1 MTKKLVYA
9 LTMVA
14 AVACIATSC
23 KKDKDTEPTQPTNPE
38 PTEEAFFQFTIT
50 DITGDGV
57 TVVTT
62 PKDTVT
68 LFYCDILTKESY
80 ETYESDSALVADYVA
95 YFNENVDKY
104 KEYYGIDVTL
114 ADLYLYHNVDEYT
127 YSGLDASTDY
137 YAMAF
142 RLTEEG
148 VLVGKLEKEP
158 FRTAD
163 VVPSDIKFDIA
174 IDTVT
179 VDSINLVITPS
190 NEDPYMAYLFAES
203 ELADY
208 DNDEE
213 ALRDVES
220 FYQMFGYTLVSNGG
234 TYFPLNSWVEESG
247 KQILL
252 VAGYQGGFTTE
263 ITRFEFDFEATT
275 VEEGESEE
283 ESQAAPAPIKRS
295 MRHTHNVKRT
305 IKAHK

>member
-1 MTKKLVYA
+1 MKKLVYA

-14 AVACIATSC
+14 AIACMATSC
-23 KKDKDTEPTQPTNPE
+23 KKDKDTEPDQ
-38 PTEEAFFQFTIT
+38 PTEETFFQFTIT

-68 LFYCDILTKESY
+68 LFYCDILDKESY

-95 YFNENVDKY
+95 YFNETVDMY
-104 KEYYGIDVTL
+104 KEYDIDVTL
-114 ADLYLYHNVDEYT
+114 ADLLYHNVDEYT
-127 YSGLDASTDY
+127 YSGLNASTDY

-148 VLVGKLEKEP
+148 VWVGKLEKEP

-203 ELADY
+203 ELTDY

-213 ALRDVES
+213 ALRDIES
-220 FYQMFGYTLVSNGG
+220 FYQMFGYTLVSNGE

-275 VEEGESEE
+275 VEKGKSEE
-283 ESQAAPAPIKRS
+283 ESQVAPISIKRS
-295 MRHTHNVKRT
+295 MRHTHNAKRI